1 MQQRHQE
8 RVADSSRC
16 SAMIAFGNARTD
28 CYPGSMMRDTGP
40 DTRPPNLNPD
50 VRNLAAKDR

>member
-40 DTRPPNLNPD
+40 DTRPPNL
-50 VRNLAAKDR
+50 